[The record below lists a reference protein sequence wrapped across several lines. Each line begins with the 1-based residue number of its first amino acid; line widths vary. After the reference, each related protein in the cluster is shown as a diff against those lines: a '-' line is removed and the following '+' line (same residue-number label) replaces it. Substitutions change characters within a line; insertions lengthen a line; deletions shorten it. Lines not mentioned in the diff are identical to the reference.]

1 MAHKG
6 VVLAFYI
13 FTFLTGLPSNLLACY
28 TFFRKVSQKPV
39 PIDILLLNLTVSDI
53 TLLLFLPFK
62 MAEATWDMT
71 WHLPVFL
78 CPLTNFCFYSSIY
91 ISTLF
96 LMGVSVER
104 YLCVLYP
111 VKYKLNR
118 RPIYAIAAS
127 LFFWLLAY
135 SHCSIVYIVQNRN
148 TTMLPSDKN
157 FSCYEK
163 FSSSQLQIL
172 LPVRLEISLLLFWLP
187 FAITLFCYINVIR
200 ILASLPNIPSHK
212 KKRAMG
218 LALVTLLI
226 FTICFAPYN
235 TSHIVGFIQKESPSW
250 RVDAFLLSALNTTLD
265 PVLFFFSST
274 DIRRTFSSCWVGM
287 SKSLWTM
294 VSACCSPCCKVP
306 GDGGG
311 GEEDAGAGQTVA
323 NLPSELAQAR
333 DSTFCTSR
341 HKPGILLFVP
351 AGRGQEYLSTENIL
365 KDVPCT

>member
-28 TFFRKVSQKPV
+28 TFLRKVSQKPV
-39 PIDILLLNLTVSDI
+39 PIDILLLNLTMADI

-71 WHLPVFL
+71 WHLPVSL

-163 FSSSQLQIL
+163 FSSSQLHIL

-200 ILASLPNIPSHK
+200 ILASLPKIPSHK

-218 LALVTLLI
+218 LALVTLLN

-235 TSHIVGFIQKESPSW
+235 TSHIVGFIQKQSPSW
-250 RVDAFLLSALNTTLD
+250 RVDVFILSALNTTLD

-274 DIRRTFSSCWVGM
+274 AIRRTFSSCWVGINYEI
-287 SKSLWTM
+287 T
-294 VSACCSPCCKVP
+294 SARC
-306 GDGGG
+306 
-311 GEEDAGAGQTVA
+311 
-323 NLPSELAQAR
+323 
-333 DSTFCTSR
+333 F
-341 HKPGILLFVP
+341 
-351 AGRGQEYLSTENIL
+351 
-365 KDVPCT
+365 